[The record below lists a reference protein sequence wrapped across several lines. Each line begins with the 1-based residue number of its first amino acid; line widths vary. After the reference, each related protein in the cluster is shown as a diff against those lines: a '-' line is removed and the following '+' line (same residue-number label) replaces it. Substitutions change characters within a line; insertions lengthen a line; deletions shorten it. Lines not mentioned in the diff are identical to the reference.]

1 MIIRRKK
8 KGFTVTELVIA
19 MTIMITVL
27 GILWAMFSISN
38 KTISDVTIKSDLQSE
53 GQAIQEKLS
62 NIMMQATVIKSIDG
76 DSLTGEINS
85 IKFES
90 YGSDLNLEEFA
101 IEKVESGDNYKDG
114 GKNYKLSIRN
124 NVNTNNL
131 TISNNV
137 KSIKISNPEVI
148 QYSGEALRN
157 VKTAEFYIILKK
169 ENGYSKN
176 IEYPISIKA
185 RFRNNSKG

>member
-8 KGFTVTELVIA
+8 KGFTLTELMIA

-27 GILWAMFSISN
+27 GLLWTMFGISN

-62 NIMMQATVIKSIDG
+62 KIMMQATVIKSIQR
-76 DSLTGEINS
+76 DSLSGEINS

-90 YGSDLNLEEFA
+90 YGNDLNLEEFT
-101 IEKVESGDNYKDG
+101 IEKVESDNNYKDG
-114 GKNYKLSIRN
+114 GKNYKLSITN
-124 NVNTNNL
+124 NINTNNL

-137 KSIKISNPEVI
+137 KSIKISNLEAN
-148 QYSGEALRN
+148 QYSEEQLKN
-157 VKTAEFYIILKK
+157 VKTVEFYIVLKK
-169 ENGYSKN
+169 ESGYSKN

-185 RFRNNSKG
+185 RFRNKKV